1 MVTGSS
7 DLILSGS
14 LTNAGSISGV
24 SSEVRLLGNWD
35 NTHGTISVDSLSTLS
50 LGFNTLSDPNP
61 IPLFADASAYALN
74 LNHVGTINVADGA
87 TIDFG
92 GLITTDQFNAFPN
105 LPGVNIHFPADTVQ
119 LDGWLDNSPADNPI
133 SHGVLALTAATGALQ
148 LNQGYIY
155 RGKITTSG
163 TDVLEHGGYL
173 DGVELDGTVD
183 VEGAELIVLNG
194 LILNGTVDTGSFGE
208 LAIGDFDNAS
218 ETISGSGTILL
229 QLGGSVFDLSNTG
242 LTIGS
247 GITINAVGSFSDIV
261 AEGSSIDNLGT
272 IEDNTAG
279 STLSSYGFNRNTF
292 AQYQPFANYSS
303 GTLTGGTWVIANG
316 ATWQSYGL
324 DLTTN
329 AANLSVS
336 GTGTQILD
344 FNGNNALAGLTTDTA
359 AGSFT
364 VGAGFD
370 FTAPGSFNNAGVVDV
385 QSGAGFGT
393 GSNTYSQSAGKT
405 TVDGTLTAANVA
417 LNGGGF
423 NGTGTIAGNL
433 SNAATVT
440 PGDAPGTLTIQGN
453 YTQTA
458 AGALDINL
466 AGSATYSQL
475 AVSGTAMLAGT
486 LNVAL
491 VSGFTPTAGA
501 WFTIL
506 TFASRSGNFSTET
519 GLSLSNK
526 KFFVPS
532 FSSNSLTLVFGPG
545 VSIVAGSNLYIIGGL
560 TSNDLV
566 QVKSI
571 GSSNTGST
579 GVQVTATLN
588 GVSTTTSFS
597 QAFGAI
603 YVYGFSGNDIISLAA
618 GLTISTFISAGNGND
633 IVTGDNGANTITL
646 GNGSDIVSAGNG
658 ANTITLGNGNDIVI
672 AGNGANTMTLGNGND
687 IVTLG
692 NGANTVTLGN
702 GNDNTIV
709 GNGNNVVVEGN
720 GSDNIVAGNGDN
732 LIVAGLGKHAV
743 LAGNGSNILIDGS
756 VQLTKSGDSLRQVL
770 NDWAQYG
777 ALSTNVA
784 SIRSRLAVTY
794 NHTNANTLD
803 TGSGLDWFWETY
815 AKDSTNRKA
824 KDLLN

>member
-1 MVTGSS
+1 
-7 DLILSGS
+7 
-14 LTNAGSISGV
+14 
-24 SSEVRLLGNWD
+24 
-35 NTHGTISVDSLSTLS
+35 
-50 LGFNTLSDPNP
+50 
-61 IPLFADASAYALN
+61 
-74 LNHVGTINVADGA
+74 
-87 TIDFG
+87 
-92 GLITTDQFNAFPN
+92 
-105 LPGVNIHFPADTVQ
+105 
-119 LDGWLDNSPADNPI
+119 
-133 SHGVLALTAATGALQ
+133 
-148 LNQGYIY
+148 
-155 RGKITTSG
+155 
-163 TDVLEHGGYL
+163 
-173 DGVELDGTVD
+173 
-183 VEGAELIVLNG
+183 
-194 LILNGTVDTGSFGE
+194 
-208 LAIGDFDNAS
+208 
-218 ETISGSGTILL
+218 
-229 QLGGSVFDLSNTG
+229 
-242 LTIGS
+242 
-247 GITINAVGSFSDIV
+247 
-261 AEGSSIDNLGT
+261 
-272 IEDNTAG
+272 
-279 STLSSYGFNRNTF
+279 
-292 AQYQPFANYSS
+292 
-303 GTLTGGTWVIANG
+303 
-316 ATWQSYGL
+316 
-324 DLTTN
+324 
-329 AANLSVS
+329 
-336 GTGTQILD
+336 
-344 FNGNNALAGLTTDTA
+344 
-359 AGSFT
+359 
-364 VGAGFD
+364 
-370 FTAPGSFNNAGVVDV
+370 
-385 QSGAGFGT
+385 
-393 GSNTYSQSAGKT
+393 
-405 TVDGTLTAANVA
+405 
-417 LNGGGF
+417 
-423 NGTGTIAGNL
+423 
-433 SNAATVT
+433 
-440 PGDAPGTLTIQGN
+440 
-453 YTQTA
+453 
-458 AGALDINL
+458 
-466 AGSATYSQL
+466 
-475 AVSGTAMLAGT
+475 
-486 LNVAL
+486 
-491 VSGFTPTAGA
+491 
-501 WFTIL
+501 
-506 TFASRSGNFSTET
+506 
-519 GLSLSNK
+519 
-526 KFFVPS
+526 
-532 FSSNSLTLVFGPG
+532 LVFGPG